1 MRIISTSLVLVL
13 LLLSACGSEKKS
25 EDQSFLEGLDSAKT
39 EGPTISEEV
48 IGSILEQI
56 PSPLEI
62 SVLLKETDKKYNA
75 SYLNSPDNIS
85 RYNSNHQK
93 ALHLSIYGTDLGYT
107 NIYEQNQD
115 GLKYIASIKTLAD
128 GLSIGQ
134 FFDVETIGRLASNSK
149 NLDSLL
155 LITTQNFNTI
165 NQYLQSQS
173 RANLS
178 VLLLTGG
185 WLEALHI
192 TCEVAKSNQGNK
204 QLQETIGEQKI
215 ILENI
220 MLLLS
225 FYKDKDQNMASLL
238 ADMEELKKIY
248 DRVNIT
254 YTYKEST
261 FEIVDGVM
269 VIKDNS
275 SSTIDITNEDIEDIR
290 TTVGNIRNKIIS

>member
-1 MRIISTSLVLVL
+1 MSMRIIIVGLILVV
-13 LLLSACGSEKKS
+13 LSACGSKKTD
-25 EDQSFLEGLDSAKT
+25 ETDFLKNIDSTKT
-39 EGPTISEEV
+39 EGPTISAEV
-48 IGSILEQI
+48 ISGILEAI

-62 SVLLKETDKKYNA
+62 SMLLKESGKKYNIG
-75 SYLNSPDNIS
+75 YLNPADN
-85 RYNSNHQK
+85 RTKYNSNYKK
-93 ALHLSIYGTDLGYT
+93 ALNLGIYGTDLGYT

-115 GLKYIASIKTLAD
+115 GVKYMEAIKELAD
-128 GLSIGQ
+128 GLNIGQ
-134 FFDVETIGRLASNSK
+134 FFDIETVGRLATNSK

-155 LITTQNFNTI
+155 LITTQNFNSI
-165 NQYLQSQS
+165 NHYLQTQN

-192 TCEVAKSNQGNK
+192 TCEVAQVSPNNT
-204 QLQETIGEQKI
+204 QLHETIGEQKI

-225 FYKDKDQNMASLL
+225 FYKDSDQNMASLL
-238 ADMEELKKIY
+238 ADMDELKKTF
-248 DRVNIT
+248 DRVKIT

-269 VIKDNS
+269 IIKDNS
-275 SSTIDITNEDIEDIR
+275 SSTIQITKEDISNIKTITD
-290 TTVGNIRNKIIS
+290 NIRSKIIN

>member
-1 MRIISTSLVLVL
+1 MRIITAGLIVALFF
-13 LLLSACGSEKKS
+13 ACSSGKKT
-25 EDQSFLEGLDSAKT
+25 EEQAFLEGLDTAKA

-48 IGSILEQI
+48 IGDILQGI
-56 PSPLEI
+56 PAPLEI
-62 SVLLKETDKKYNA
+62 SVLLKESGKRYNGG
-75 SYLNSPDNIS
+75 YLNSPDNLS
-85 RYNSNHQK
+85 KYNSNYK
-93 ALHLSIYGTDLGYT
+93 RALNLGVYGTDLGYT

-115 GLKYIASIKTLAD
+115 GIKYMATIKELAD
-128 GLSIGQ
+128 GLNIGQ
-134 FFDVETIGRLASNSK
+134 FFEVETIGRLATNSK

-155 LITTQNFNTI
+155 LITTQNFNSI
-165 NQYLQSQS
+165 NHYLQTQS

-192 TCEVAKSNQGNK
+192 VCEVAKASPDNK
-204 QLQETIGEQKI
+204 ELQETVGEQKV

-225 FYKDKDQNMASLL
+225 FYKDSDPNMASLL
-238 ADMEELKKIY
+238 TDMQELKKSF
-248 DRVNIT
+248 DKVNIT

-275 SSTIDITNEDIEDIR
+275 TSTIDITPKDVADISSITQSIR
-290 TTVGNIRNKIIS
+290 TKIIS

>member
-1 MRIISTSLVLVL
+1 MRLVKLFLVMTAAL
-13 LLLSACGSEKKS
+13 LAACGGKKPD
-25 EDQSFLEGLDSAKT
+25 EQAFLDSLDSVKT

-48 IGSILEQI
+48 IGDILQQI
-56 PSPLEI
+56 PAPLEI
-62 SVLLKETDKKYNA
+62 SVLLKESGKKYNS
-75 SYLNSPDNIS
+75 SYLNTPDNLS
-85 RYNSNHQK
+85 KYNSNFKK
-93 ALHLSIYGTDLGYT
+93 ALNLGVYGTDLGYT

-115 GLKYIASIKTLAD
+115 GVKYMSSIKELAD
-128 GLSIGQ
+128 GLNIGQ
-134 FFDVETIGRLASNSK
+134 FFDVETIGRLATNSK

-155 LITTQNFNTI
+155 LITTQNFNSI
-165 NQYLQSQS
+165 NHYLQTQS

-185 WLEALHI
+185 WLEAVHI
-192 TCEVAKSNQGNK
+192 VCNVAGSDLSNK
-204 QLQETIGEQKI
+204 QLRETIGEQKV

-225 FYKDKDQNMASLL
+225 FYKDMDPNMASLL
-238 ADMEELKKIY
+238 KDMEELKKEY
-248 DRVNIT
+248 DKVNIT

-275 SSTIDITNEDIEDIR
+275 TTTIDITPDDIKNIGNSIKTIR
-290 TTVGNIRNKIIS
+290 SKIIS